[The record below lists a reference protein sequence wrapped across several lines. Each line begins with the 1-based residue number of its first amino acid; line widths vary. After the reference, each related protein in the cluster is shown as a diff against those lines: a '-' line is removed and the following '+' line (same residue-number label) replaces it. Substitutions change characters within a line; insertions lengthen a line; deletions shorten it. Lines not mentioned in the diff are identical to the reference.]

1 MKPKVTVL
9 TTVYNGLPHLK
20 SAIDSTLAQTYTNFE
35 YMIIDDASPDESVA
49 KFIESYDD
57 PRINFIK
64 NDQNLGVSE
73 TINKALS
80 LITTPYVVRVD
91 QDDVNLP
98 QRVEDQ
104 INYLEANPD
113 LSIVCSWEQTIDSEG
128 KKIRNWKKSIK
139 NYGEFLGPVLLGL
152 CPIWHPSI
160 AFKTQALIDVGGFN
174 GSYIRAEDFEVTAR
188 LATKRHG
195 AAILQNYHLLKREH
209 EQSQSIEFL
218 QDQTNM
224 SAVIQKEAIAK
235 FLSDDESEEL
245 ARFLRLELDNA
256 SLVKK
261 KKQIICNYNLLIK
274 MIQNINEKQKLD
286 HQERFTLKRVIFS
299 RLGLAVYLLPL
310 YKILP
315 TFLFFCIFYSFSP
328 LYSNA
333 IHKLLSRIYN
343 RFKELRYFFK

>member
-20 SAIDSTLAQTYTNFE
+20 SAIDSTLSQSYTNFE

-49 KFIESYDD
+49 KFIESYED

-80 LITTPYVVRVD
+80 LITTPYVVRLD
-91 QDDVNLP
+91 QDDISLP
-98 QRVEDQ
+98 NRIEDQ
-104 INYLEANPD
+104 INYLESNPN

-128 KKIRNWKKSIK
+128 KKIRNWKKSIN

-160 AFKTQALIDVGGFN
+160 AFRTQALSDIGGFN
-174 GSYIRAEDFEVTAR
+174 GKYIRAEDFEVTAR

-218 QDQTNM
+218 QDQTDM
-224 SAVIQKEAIAK
+224 SAIIQKEAIAK
-235 FLSDDESEEL
+235 FLDDNESDQL

-256 SLVKK
+256 SLDKK
-261 KKQIICNYNLLIK
+261 KKQVIYNYNLLIN
-274 MIQNINEKQKLD
+274 MIENINEKQKLD
-286 HQERFTLKRVIFS
+286 YQEKATLKKVIFS
-299 RLGLAVYLLPL
+299 RLGLGVYLLPF

-315 TFLFFCIFYSFSP
+315 TFVFFCIFYFLSP
-328 LYSNA
+328 LYLNV

-343 RFKELRYFFK
+343 RFKELRYAFK